1 MKKDTSVEV
10 NEDLGIYME
19 QYVSR
24 EEQQHEPPYF
34 WAVDTTAFGCIL
46 TACIFFRKPAKKD
59 EKKKEKKKKPQL
71 TKFSVPSPNPPTTQK
86 RGEAD

>member
-34 WAVDTTAFGCIL
+34 
-46 TACIFFRKPAKKD
+46 
-59 EKKKEKKKKPQL
+59 
-71 TKFSVPSPNPPTTQK
+71 
-86 RGEAD
+86 

>member
-1 MKKDTSVEV
+1 LHADSHEFPTQKNLVKQRQKVKQQQQQESRKMKKGTSVEV

-34 WAVDTTAFGCIL
+34 
-46 TACIFFRKPAKKD
+46 
-59 EKKKEKKKKPQL
+59 
-71 TKFSVPSPNPPTTQK
+71 
-86 RGEAD
+86 

>member
-1 MKKDTSVEV
+1 MFPCNFDLRDVKVCGLDLPASVEV

-34 WAVDTTAFGCIL
+34 
-46 TACIFFRKPAKKD
+46 
-59 EKKKEKKKKPQL
+59 
-71 TKFSVPSPNPPTTQK
+71 
-86 RGEAD
+86 